1 MEVGDLALFH
11 KEMLGREN
19 SVKVGVFGNVSR
31 ESALG
36 VGEQVERLLRRNGR
50 FEALSPS
57 VQVRERGRD
66 GWGKLFSIWC
76 LFDCC

>member
-11 KEMLGREN
+11 KDMLGREN
-19 SVKVGVFGNVSR
+19 CVKIGVFGNVSR

-50 FEALSPS
+50 FEALSAS
-57 VQVRERGRD
+57 VKVRQEGREE
-66 GWGKLFSIWC
+66 GRKGGREGVFEAI
-76 LFDCC
+76 